1 MRLKDVDPTCG
12 MTLNECLSSVA
23 EFHSTFGLR
32 VEEQPN
38 LQLTAEEMSL
48 RHSLMAEENDEYL
61 DAVRAG
67 DMVEV
72 ADALGDMLYILC
84 GTIISHGMQDVMSD
98 VFRTI
103 QASNMSKLG
112 PDGKPIYR
120 ADGKVLKGPGYFKPD
135 IAGALKEAGVELPTV
150 AA

>member
-1 MRLKDVDPTCG
+1 

-84 GTIISHGMQDVMSD
+84 AAPSSATAC
-98 VFRTI
+98 RT
-103 QASNMSKLG
+103 
-112 PDGKPIYR
+112 
-120 ADGKVLKGPGYFKPD
+120 
-135 IAGALKEAGVELPTV
+135 
-150 AA
+150 

>member
-1 MRLKDVDPTCG
+1 

-32 VEEQPN
+32 VEKAPKMS
-38 LQLTAEEMSL
+38 LSSEEMSL

-61 DAVRAG
+61 EAVRAG

-84 GTIISHGMQDVMSD
+84 GTIVSHGMQNVMAD

-112 PDGKPIYR
+112 PEIVQR
-120 ADGKVLKGPGYFKPD
+120 VRKVG
-135 IAGALKEAGVELPTV
+135 IIN
-150 AA
+150 